1 MRLKDKSNE
10 IILQKQCYYTEK
22 RKQLLKKSSYSV
34 CRKPF
39 NNKKLVYIIEEL
51 FNWYTLKR
59 IVLKN
64 EKENMHLAIHT
75 LFHSYRNSVY

>member
-39 NNKKLVYIIEEL
+39 NNKELVYIIEEL
-51 FNWYTLKR
+51 FNWYT
-59 IVLKN
+59 
-64 EKENMHLAIHT
+64 
-75 LFHSYRNSVY
+75 